1 MSHVMIRLNLED
13 YAKWRSVFDEVAH
26 LRESSGSHGGTLYRS
41 ADDPHEVVIV
51 WDWPDLAKARSY
63 FQSDA
68 LRQAMQRAG
77 VQGRPEIVYL
87 DAGEKI
93 AV

>member
-1 MSHVMIRLNLED
+1 MSHVLIRLTLED
-13 YAKWRSVFDEVAH
+13 YAKWRAVFDEVAK
-26 LRESSGSHGGTLYRS
+26 LRESNGSQGGTLYRS
-41 ADDPHEVVIV
+41 ADNPNEVVIL
-51 WDWPDLAKARSY
+51 WNWPTAGARAY